1 MKICSRHGWGLI
13 SARARHWRRR
23 RIGEV
28 RLGNGARH
36 ETTVD
41 IRKHGTSLSAELYQV
56 VLGQAL
62 SRGKVKRN
70 VSVVPPLPAAPV
82 VPALLT
88 LIGIAGPG
96 N

>member
-1 MKICSRHGWGLI
+1 VARSV
-13 SARARHWRRR
+13 SARARHRRGR

-36 ETTVD
+36 GPAVD
-41 IRKHGTSLSAELYQV
+41 VRKHGTSLCAELYQV

-62 SRGKVKRN
+62 ARGEVERN
-70 VSVVPPLPAAPV
+70 VSIVPTLPAAPV